1 MKKQIHS
8 LLLLLALVAGV
19 TAACTSSLK
28 AQTSWDFKYR
38 GSIVQ
43 WTAPQTGSYE
53 ITAYGAQGGAYFGA
67 EKLTISYYPGG
78 LGAIMSGTFQLNQ
91 GDVLNILVGQEGL
104 NGSYTNC
111 LCGGGGGGGSF
122 VVGPNN
128 NIEPLIVAGGGG
140 GVSGNCT
147 GASDASTSTTG
158 NNATGTDKSN
168 QEGSGGT
175 GGGGGSIG
183 SDSSSSGGG
192 GGGGFSGDGGTHYYT
207 GAIHNG
213 IMDAQGGFS
222 YLNGGAGGCGSNSNP
237 YNYDTAA
244 GGFGGGGA
252 GYGTSGSGGGGGYSG
267 GGGGG
272 SSHIAK
278 NQTISGGGGGSY
290 LAPSATDT
298 SMSVGNTGNGLVTID
313 LVSTAVTPTLTFS
326 QPSYSLAYSPNA
338 QFPLKAYSESPGAIA
353 FTSDN
358 PSVIAIN
365 GNTAS
370 TKGAGQATIT
380 ATVAAAPRFRS
391 TSASITVTINKTTP
405 YVGLV
410 CPSTCS
416 NNLKQIGLGVTTSS
430 DGAVTYTSSNPSVIS
445 IVGNKAK
452 VLKKGV
458 ATITAS
464 VAATANYFGATAT
477 RTVTVK

>member
-19 TAACTSSLK
+19 TAASTSSLK
-28 AQTSWDFKYR
+28 AQTSWDFKYS

-53 ITAYGAQGGAYFGA
+53 ITAYGAQGGGSPFG
-67 EKLTISYYPGG
+67 SYAGG
-78 LGAIMSGTFQLNQ
+78 MGAIMSGTFQLNQ
-91 GDVLNILVGQEGL
+91 GDVLNILVGHAGQS
-104 NGSYTNC
+104 GSPSWYV
-111 LCGGGGGGGSF
+111 GGSGGGGSF

-128 NIEPLIVAGGGG
+128 NTNPLVVAGGGG

-147 GASDASTSTTG
+147 GASDATTSTTG
-158 NNATGTDKSN
+158 NNATGTAKSN

-183 SDSSSSGGG
+183 SSSSEYGGG
-192 GGGGFSGDGGTHYYT
+192 GGGGFSGDGGTHYLNRVI
-207 GAIHNG
+207 GNG
-213 IMDAQGGFS
+213 NMAAQGGFS
-222 YLNGGAGGCGSNSNP
+222 YLNGGFGGDGSND
-237 YNYDTAA
+237 YAA
-244 GGFGGGGA
+244 VTGGFGGGGV
-252 GYGTSGSGGGGGYSG
+252 GQSSYYGSGGGGGYSG

-272 SSHIAK
+272 GNINAAK
-278 NQTISGGGGGSY
+278 GQTISGGGGGSY

-313 LVSTAVTPTLTFS
+313 LVSTAATPSLTFR

-338 QFPLKAYSESPGAIA
+338 QLPLKAYSESPGAITFA
-353 FTSDN
+353 SDN

-405 YVGLV
+405 YLGLV

>member
-1 MKKQIHS
+1 MKKQTHS
-8 LLLLLALVAGV
+8 LLLLLALLAGV
-19 TAACTSSLK
+19 TAASTSSLK
-28 AQTSWDFKYR
+28 AQTSCDFMYS

-53 ITAYGAQGGAYFGA
+53 ITAYGAQGGGCGIYA
-67 EKLTISYYPGG
+67 GG
-78 LGAIMSGTFQLNQ
+78 MGAIMSGTFQLNQ
-91 GDVLNILVGQEGL
+91 GDVLNILVGQEGIPPQYS
-104 NGSYTNC
+104 GYG
-111 LCGGGGGGGSF
+111 GGGGGGGSF

-128 NIEPLIVAGGGG
+128 NTNPLVVAGGGG

-147 GASDASTSTTG
+147 GASDATTSTTG
-158 NNATGTDKSN
+158 NNATGTAKSN

-183 SDSSSSGGG
+183 SDSYQYGGG
-192 GGGGFSGDGGTHYYT
+192 GGGGFSGDGGTHYLNQVIY
-207 GAIHNG
+207 NG
-213 IMDAQGGFS
+213 SMAAQGGFS
-222 YLNGGAGGCGSNSNP
+222 YLNGGAGGVGGN
-237 YNYDTAA
+237 YNGKLSSVWA

-252 GYGTSGSGGGGGYSG
+252 GSGFSSGGGGGYSG

-272 SSHIAK
+272 ASRDAAK
-278 NQTISGGGGGSY
+278 GQTVSGGGGGSY

-313 LVSTAVTPTLTFS
+313 LVSTAATPTLTFS
-326 QPSYSLAYSPNA
+326 QPSYSYAYSPNA
-338 QFPLKAYSESPGAIA
+338 QFPLKAYSESPGAITFA
-353 FTSDN
+353 SDN
-358 PSVIAIN
+358 PSAIAIN

-391 TSASITVTINKTTP
+391 TSASITVTINKSTP
-405 YVGLV
+405 YLGLT